1 MASGYILFDLPE
13 GVEPEDRTFLQG
25 LGYRVEVCH
34 GPAKGIICPILTGES
49 CPLAEGA
56 TGIIFEFDLDRA
68 QHRAVLQRYKSSLP
82 PDLPIRVAV
91 RPDQLT
97 NYRRLLGGLRVWVK
111 PQMATDLDA
120 IAPRLRR
127 RSDSG

>member
-1 MASGYILFDLPE
+1 MASRYILFDLPE
-13 GVEPEDRTFLQG
+13 GVEPEERAFLKG
-25 LGYRVEVCH
+25 LGYRVKVCH
-34 GPAKGIICPILTGES
+34 GPPRGSVCPILTGEG

-68 QHRAVLQRYKSSLP
+68 QHRAILQQYKSSLR

-97 NYRRLLGGLRVWVK
+97 KYHRLLGGLRVWFK
-111 PQMATDLDA
+111 PRVAGDLDA
-120 IAPRLRR
+120 GAAEVKAMER
-127 RSDSG
+127 